1 MKKLLGIVSILLFA
15 AATVFASFLTPAI
28 GDGRVIPIG
37 DDFYSYVDAL
47 FISTGNA
54 IPSTSR
60 PWTVTEARNE
70 LEKLNGVQLSESE
83 KKILNDIY
91 SSLPQVENT
100 ISLSL
105 NLSPEIYA
113 HTNPDFN
120 REEYWNYGYE
130 DRNHFGTI
138 SLDNAT
144 GGFQGHLELSAGLGM
159 VTNGDLDNEMTLR
172 KYAILVNGSWE
183 GVGTQEIGR
192 AHV

>member
-70 LEKLNGVQLSESE
+70 VIRLLGGVIAGCSNLSA
-83 KKILNDIY
+83 
-91 SSLPQVENT
+91 LPQRAVTEEVKREEESQDDDT
-100 ISLSL
+100 ISDYALSYL
-105 NLSPEIYA
+105 I
-113 HTNPDFN
+113 DGM
-120 REEYWNYGYE
+120 EE
-130 DRNHFGTI
+130 
-138 SLDNAT
+138 
-144 GGFQGHLELSAGLGM
+144 
-159 VTNGDLDNEMTLR
+159 
-172 KYAILVNGSWE
+172 
-183 GVGTQEIGR
+183 
-192 AHV
+192 